1 MNFVD
6 MSKGSRTID
15 FKFVYEIK
23 SWSKV
28 LDLSSTSVCI
38 RYDYMNDE
46 IVDCLLEKIGG
57 KRFKR
62 TSNYFLY
69 EVFVNNYA

>member
-1 MNFVD
+1 
-6 MSKGSRTID
+6 
-15 FKFVYEIK
+15 
-23 SWSKV
+23 
-28 LDLSSTSVCI
+28 
-38 RYDYMNDE
+38 MNDE